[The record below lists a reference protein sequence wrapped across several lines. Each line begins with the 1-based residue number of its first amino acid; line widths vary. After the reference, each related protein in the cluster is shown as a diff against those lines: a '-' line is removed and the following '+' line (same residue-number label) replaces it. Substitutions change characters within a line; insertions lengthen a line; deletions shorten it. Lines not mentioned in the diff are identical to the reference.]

1 MRPLFIVTTVAL
13 MLLALLSALN
23 LQELL
28 RPTEINL
35 GWRTLEAPLGLVM
48 LGLAGLGLVL
58 ALLAAGMSGMG
69 HARERKRLE
78 QDLQAQKDL
87 AEKAEGSRFAEI
99 QRHLDL
105 QAQASEHREREQMSQ
120 FERRLDLLRQALQ
133 RQLDDVGNSLAAYIG
148 EVEDRLERRRLLR
161 PPDDP
166 NRSPYERH

>member
-1 MRPLFIVTTVAL
+1 MRPLSAFT
-13 MLLALLSALN
+13 LLALVLLAALAALN
-23 LQELL
+23 LGELL
-28 RPTEINL
+28 RPTQLNL

-48 LGLAGLGLVL
+48 SVLAGLGLLL
-58 ALLAAGMSGMG
+58 ALLAAGVSGMG

-87 AEKAEGSRFAEI
+87 AEKAEGSRFAEL

-105 QAQASEHREREQMSQ
+105 QAQASEHREREQMVQ
-120 FERRLDLLRQALQ
+120 FEQRLDQLRQALQ

-166 NRSPYERH
+166 NRPPYERH